1 MKVFPCYQKV
11 EVKTGMKIPAM
22 TKIMAQ
28 NTPAGLSREEIR
40 SFITDKMA
48 AELAGKELTGKKVG
62 ILTGSRGIRN
72 IQFIIQTVIGELRQR
87 GAEVVILPAM
97 GSHGGATAEG
107 QRSLLDHY
115 GINEANLGVPIVA
128 DMETAAVGYINS
140 HPVYI
145 ARRALELDW
154 VLPVN
159 RVKAHTDFHSDYES
173 GIVKMLVIGLGK
185 RAQAEAVHQH
195 GLKGLRTL
203 IPQVAEKVLDHVS
216 LLAGIA
222 LVENEKDETARI
234 EILNR
239 DTLFPREQ
247 ELLQYSKTLL
257 PRLPVSRLD
266 VLVVRQMG
274 KNISGVGI
282 DPNIT
287 GRMRI
292 NGINDEA
299 GTASRIV
306 VLDLTDESD
315 GNALGMGIADI
326 ITQRLY
332 DKVDM
337 EKTYMNTI
345 TSGFLERCFIP
356 VVAPTD
362 EKAVQTGLKTCGRV
376 VTADTARIMV
386 INNTLDLAEI
396 YVAPSLLPEISA
408 GYRLASPAPVNL
420 FDEAGS
426 LIWQ

>member
-1 MKVFPCYQKV
+1 
-11 EVKTGMKIPAM
+11 MKIPAM
-22 TKIMAQ
+22 NKIVAQ
-28 NTPAGLSREEIR
+28 GTPGGLSREEIR
-40 SFITDKMA
+40 AIITDKLTV
-48 AELAGKELTGKKVG
+48 ELAGKKLNGKKVG

-72 IQFIIQTVIGELRQR
+72 IQFIIHTVISELKQR
-87 GAEVVILPAM
+87 EADVIILPAM
-97 GSHGGATAEG
+97 GSHGGATAKG
-107 QRSLLDHY
+107 QSALLDHY

-128 DMETAAVGYINS
+128 DMETTAVSDING

-145 ARRALELDW
+145 ASRALELDW
-154 VLPVN
+154 ILPIN

-195 GLKGLRTL
+195 GLKGLQTL
-203 IPQVAEKVLDHVS
+203 IPKVAEKVLEHVS

-222 LVENEKDETARI
+222 IVENQKDETARV
-234 EILNR
+234 EILNKEN
-239 DTLFPREQ
+239 LFPRER

-257 PRLPVSRLD
+257 PKLPVSHLD

-282 DPNIT
+282 DPNVT

-292 NGINDEA
+292 NGINDEE
-299 GTASRIV
+299 GTARRIV

-326 ITQRLY
+326 ITQKLY

-362 EKAVQTGLKTCGRV
+362 QKAVQIGLKTCGRV

-386 INNTLDLAEI
+386 INNTLDIAEI
-396 YVAPSLLPEISA
+396 YVSPSVLSEVSA
-408 GYRLASPAPVNL
+408 GYKLASPDTVYL
-420 FDEAGS
+420 FDETGN